1 VNVVVRGLMAAGM
14 GIYAAIHV
22 QQALSPPPGAPGW
35 LAAAFGATAVVA
47 LVIGVMLILTPVQA
61 EGGWEGAAA
70 ALAGASALALIA
82 SYTVGFLGVVEA
94 DLRAE
99 TAVVAVAELMTL
111 AAYAISRIG
120 AAAGGEDVNEDLR
133 RTRPA

>member
-1 VNVVVRGLMAAGM
+1 MNVVVRGLMAAGM

-22 QQALSPPPGAPGW
+22 QQALSPPPGAPAW
-35 LAAAFGATAVVA
+35 LAAAFGATAIAA
-47 LVIGVMLILTPVQA
+47 LVIGAMLILTPV
-61 EGGWEGAAA
+61 EREVGWESAAA
-70 ALAGASALALIA
+70 ALAGASALALVA

-111 AAYAISRIG
+111 AAFAISRIG
-120 AAAGGEDVNEDLR
+120 ASVGGEDVNENLS